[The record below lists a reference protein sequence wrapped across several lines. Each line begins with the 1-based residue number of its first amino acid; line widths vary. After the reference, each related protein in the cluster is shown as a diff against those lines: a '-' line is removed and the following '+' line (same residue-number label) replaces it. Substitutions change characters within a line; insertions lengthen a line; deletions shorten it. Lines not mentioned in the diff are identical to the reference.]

1 MAKKKERGSVKKFYS
16 QIKAMHEQGMSAQE
30 IGDALNLGRQT
41 INNVIS
47 SLGLSKRRSLIDE
60 STLVFADNKQP
71 VLEKVVIE
79 GKLYTDITPIFSPR

>member
-1 MAKKKERGSVKKFYS
+1 MRKKKERGSVKKFYS

-60 STLVFADNKQP
+60 STLVYADNSVP
-71 VLEKVVIE
+71 VLEKVIID
-79 GKLYTDITPIFSPR
+79 GKCYTDITPLFSPR